1 MKIYKILNNTA
12 AVLAALAI
20 ASCAELEE
28 KPESSMVSQQFY
40 NTEADA
46 VAAVNAVYADLNPSG
61 QSIYNSLFQI
71 GVEMATDDYMAGP
84 RARNAHVRAISSLIH
99 DPSNDRM
106 QELWRQSYALIKDA
120 NAAIDHIV
128 EIPAANISEEKR
140 QRTINEAKFLR
151 ALNYFNL
158 VRWFGDVP
166 LVLHEISTLDAG
178 HLNVVQATEA
188 EVYAQI
194 EQDLKDAENLPSV
207 YPASDL
213 GRATSGAAKT
223 VLSKVYLTQKKWEQA
238 AQKAKEVIDEGNYR
252 LFDDYA
258 DVFSVDKE
266 NTVEHIFSIQF
277 KGNANFRGNSLASR
291 SAPYEPEG
299 VNGDYADELNVA
311 GGLFQSYRPEDRRL
325 EVNFITQMVS
335 PVNGKLY
342 VLSEPHFYMYYD
354 HSVVGAQGQSS
365 INLPLIRYAEVL
377 LIYAEALNEIEG
389 PSAVAYDAVDQ
400 VRRRAGIPTLAEIEP
415 NLSQKA
421 FRDSVFEERRK
432 EFVYQYHRWFDL
444 VRRGSDYY
452 IKTLTAA
459 GKPNAAPR
467 HLHFPIPQREIDLNP
482 NLKQNPDWVNY

>member
-1 MKIYKILNNTA
+1 MKNLFNIILGA
-12 AVLAALAI
+12 GALTL
-20 ASCAELEE
+20 ASCIDLEE
-28 KPESSMVSQQFY
+28 KPLSSLVSQQFY

-46 VAAVNAVYADLNPSG
+46 IAAVNAVYSDLNPSG
-61 QSIYNSLFQI
+61 QSLYNSLFQI

-99 DPSNDRM
+99 DSSNDRM
-106 QELWRQSYALIKDA
+106 QELWRQSYAAIKDA
-120 NAAIDHIV
+120 NAAIDHI
-128 EIPAANISEEKR
+128 ENIPSDNISETIR

-166 LVLHEISTLDAG
+166 LILHETFNLDAG
-178 HLNVVQATEA
+178 SINVTQASEA
-188 EVYAQI
+188 DVYAQI
-194 EQDLKDAENLPSV
+194 EQDLKDAESLPV
-207 YPASDL
+207 NYTNSDL

-223 VLSKVYLTQKKWEQA
+223 VLSKVYLTQQKWELA
-238 AQKAKEVIDEGNYR
+238 AQKAKEIIDAGTYQ

-258 DVFSVDKE
+258 DVFNVDKE

-299 VNGDYADELNVA
+299 VNGDYADELNVD

-325 EVNFITQMVS
+325 EVNFITEMVS
-335 PVNGKLY
+335 PVSGKLY
-342 VLSEPHFYMYYD
+342 ILSEPHFNMYYD
-354 HSVVGAQGQSS
+354 YTCVGAQGQSS
-365 INLPLIRYAEVL
+365 INLPLFRYAEVL
-377 LIYAEALNEIEG
+377 LIYAEALNELNG
-389 PSAVAYDAVDQ
+389 PSATAYDAVDQ
-400 VRRRAGIPTLAEIEP
+400 VRRRAGIPTLAEITPGLNKE
-415 NLSQKA
+415 S

-444 VRRGSDYY
+444 VRRGADYY

-459 GKPNAAPR
+459 GKPNAASR
-467 HLHFPIPQREIDLNP
+467 HLHFPIPQRELDLNP
-482 NLKQNPDWVNY
+482 NLKQNPDWEKY